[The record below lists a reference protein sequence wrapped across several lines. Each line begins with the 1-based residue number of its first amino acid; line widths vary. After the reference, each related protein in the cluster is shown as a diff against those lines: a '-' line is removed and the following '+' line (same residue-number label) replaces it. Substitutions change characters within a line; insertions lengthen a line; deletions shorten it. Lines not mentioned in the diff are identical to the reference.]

1 MNEKVI
7 VVEKDFV
14 IFGELIKIDFKDVTL
29 VNHKI
34 LHRWEGSLHSLATN
48 GVVNPKKCV
57 FSESNP
63 SEIIVKNAKCIVL
76 CSEKVAKS
84 IDEIPSWIHAVP
96 FPQKKNPY
104 IPVIKYA
111 VTLALGMLIG
121 LLV

>member
-14 IFGELIKIDFKDVTL
+14 IFGELIKIDFNDVTL

-34 LHRWEGSLHSLATN
+34 LHRWEESLHSLATN

-57 FSESNP
+57 FSESNT
-63 SEIIVKNAKCIVL
+63 SEIIVKNAKYIIL

-84 IDEIPSWIHAVP
+84 IDEIPSWIHTVP

-104 IPVIKYA
+104 IHVIKYA
-111 VTLALGMLIG
+111 VVLALGMLIG